1 MKIVRT
7 VGQAF
12 EVCHKFAVP
21 PSLSVGQHDDSH
33 EEDEECEEEEEE
45 EIRDEMDGEHE
56 EEAQVRHEQQQDL
69 LQSSVDH
76 LSLPSSLDMKPPIR
90 SGKELIAS
98 KKKNQI
104 HLTWISCLPVAWSCR
119 DTKQAM
125 PGRDSGPQIV
135 ENRKGLALLSA
146 ADYINSIRERPFR

>member
-33 EEDEECEEEEEE
+33 EEDEECEDEDEVH
-45 EIRDEMDGEHE
+45 DEMDGQQE
-56 EEAQVRHEQQQDL
+56 EEGRHEPQDL

-76 LSLPSSLDMKPPIR
+76 LSLPSLDMKPPIR
-90 SGKELIAS
+90 SGRNRSTINNSLDFISRRVCLLELS
-98 KKKNQI
+98 R
-104 HLTWISCLPVAWSCR
+104 H
-119 DTKQAM
+119 
-125 PGRDSGPQIV
+125 
-135 ENRKGLALLSA
+135 
-146 ADYINSIRERPFR
+146 